1 MNVTATVELPRMK
14 AKLVAQTA
22 PPGECCNFPIEE
34 LTRSKPVSLPP
45 SHCDTFSLAQME
57 RTNQPRRHQL
67 PLEGFW
73 LMRGTALLNFW
84 PCISEFIA
92 GAVFGIFRTP
102 NLRAR
107 VVAGAR
113 CPTTMG
119 HASLSQPCCV
129 YSDNN
134 AARSALVRAD
144 EATLAAR
151 GIVTEFVKFEKP
163 LHWLTWFGRVP
174 SHSNP
179 ADVASRLAFL
189 VPWLFQAKQSR
200 WSCSRT

>member
-1 MNVTATVELPRMK
+1 MNVTTTVELPRMK
-14 AKLVAQTA
+14 AKLIAQTA
-22 PPGECCNFPIEE
+22 PPGECCNFLIEE

-129 YSDNN
+129 LFKQQCSAKCVSESRRSYACSKGNSN
-134 AARSALVRAD
+134 WVCEFWETAALADLVRQGA
-144 EATLAAR
+144 
-151 GIVTEFVKFEKP
+151 V
-163 LHWLTWFGRVP
+163 
-174 SHSNP
+174 S
-179 ADVASRLAFL
+179 
-189 VPWLFQAKQSR
+189 Q
-200 WSCSRT
+200 